1 LIAENV
7 QYHINV
13 HQHNPMKPSDCMSIL
28 KHNLKKLK
36 THLSTRAFQH
46 LVFTPHFISFFYW
59 LLPLT
64 HYTPAHKLFI
74 FGSLCVSMVDLQMT
88 HGRDLQFDLTTPR
101 W

>member
-1 LIAENV
+1 VKHSLVAICNTTKPYLIAENV

-46 LVFTPHFISFFYW
+46 LVFTPHFISFFY
-59 LLPLT
+59 
-64 HYTPAHKLFI
+64 
-74 FGSLCVSMVDLQMT
+74 
-88 HGRDLQFDLTTPR
+88 
-101 W
+101 